1 MAVRRLNY
9 TGRKRI
15 ERQRIDIEIIGAD
28 DGGVPSF
35 TAVMD
40 LEGLGLPSDARL
52 IVEAKRERTSRRFEW
67 GTVGNPYPP
76 ANCSLAGM
84 PSNPGFRVMAV
95 ASDGTSRL
103 LALAD
108 NIPPKREGADG
119 SESLLWLEE
128 AEIGQEVWRM
138 DFGESGDNPKML
150 VNKSIPGISAAVRQ
164 DEAFRA
170 LVIPEALRAVL
181 AHALIVDGYDF
192 EDDQGIWSNWMGFV
206 REFYAEEFPG
216 ASDDADGEAA
226 AKTAWIEQAVEA
238 FAEKRFH
245 ASDSYAATRGQ

>member
-15 ERQRIDIEIIGAD
+15 ERQRIDIEILGMD

-35 TAVMD
+35 TAAMD
-40 LEGLGLPSDARL
+40 LDGLDLPPDARL
-52 IVEAKRERTSRRFEW
+52 IIEAKRERTSRRFEW

-76 ANCSLAGM
+76 ASCSLAGM
-84 PSNPGFRVMAV
+84 PSNPGFRVMVV

-108 NIPPKREGADG
+108 NIPPKREDANGG
-119 SESLLWLEE
+119 ESLLWLEE
-128 AEIGQEVWRM
+128 ADLGQEVWRM

-150 VNKSIPGISAAVRQ
+150 VNKNIPGISAAVRQ

-181 AHALIVDGYDF
+181 AHALIVEEYDF
-192 EDDQGIWSNWMGFV
+192 EDDQGIWSNWMGFA
-206 REFYAEEFPG
+206 RQFYAEEFPSPSVDSG
-216 ASDDADGEAA
+216 GETA
-226 AKTAWIEQAVEA
+226 AKAAWIERAVEA

-245 ASDSYAATRGQ
+245 ASDKYATARGQ